1 MKKIDEREIKKRR
14 KNKQKQKEARGT
26 EAVVKG

>member
-14 KNKQKQKEARGT
+14 KNKQKLKEARGT